1 MSNGSQ
7 GKDKPMATIYLSHI
21 LRKDEPIMAWNG
33 NEWGTSAAHFAAAA
47 TLTAHEATL
56 EAWQRSGNHLSSRNI
71 EEMESDPETGGQME
85 TLYVIKRKLRGTFGH
100 FPVFRING
108 EDHVPDMSLPMA
120 IDRLPRDAVRLT
132 PAQSARL
139 WHSTN
144 PSHTFGDETDYG
156 RLLREAIA
164 SIASIAA

>member
-1 MSNGSQ
+1 
-7 GKDKPMATIYLSHI
+7 
-21 LRKDEPIMAWNG
+21 
-33 NEWGTSAAHFAAAA
+33 
-47 TLTAHEATL
+47 
-56 EAWQRSGNHLSSRNI
+56 
-71 EEMESDPETGGQME
+71 ME